1 MGNLMSKE
9 QASEK
14 FAELLKEYDIYAPMV
29 FEGGGRYT
37 NIDCVRY
44 GKIEKFED
52 IEFERKNEYSF
63 KEAFLPVNE
72 VLFHYTQGD
81 VKIPDYEEKKKIVL
95 LRSCELNA
103 VKALDEIY
111 LENGREDPYYK
122 RRRENTLFY
131 LIECPHSYENCF
143 CVSMGSNKCEGFD
156 AFIRVTADGV
166 YMGDDPSEVKFIEEN
181 DIRVSIPDNLSHKVN
196 ESKMWDEYTARCI
209 ACGRCNFVCPTCTC
223 FTMQDISYRENGD
236 VGERRR
242 VWASC
247 MVDGYDEIAGG
258 ITFRKNKGERM
269 RYKVMHKVY
278 DFKKRFDYTMCV
290 GCGRCDDTCP
300 EYISYSNCLNKLDD
314 AMKEV
319 QG

>member
-9 QASEK
+9 QAAKK
-14 FAELLKEYDIYAPMV
+14 FAELLAEYDIYAPVV

-37 NIDCVRY
+37 DIDCVRY
-44 GKIEKFED
+44 AKIEKFED

-72 VLFHYTQGD
+72 ILFHYTQND
-81 VKIPDYEEKKKIVL
+81 VKVPDFEEKKKIIL

-103 VKALDEIY
+103 VRALDEIY

-122 RRRENTLFY
+122 RRRENTIFY

-156 AFIRVTADGV
+156 AFIRVNDDGV
-166 YMGDDPSEVKFIEEN
+166 YMSEDPSEVKFIEEN
-181 DIRVSIPDNLSHKVN
+181 DIKVSIPDNLSHKVN
-196 ESKMWDEYTARCI
+196 ESKIWDEYTARCI

-223 FTMQDISYRENGD
+223 FTMQDISYMENGD

-300 EYISYSNCLNKLDD
+300 EYISYSNCLNKLDG